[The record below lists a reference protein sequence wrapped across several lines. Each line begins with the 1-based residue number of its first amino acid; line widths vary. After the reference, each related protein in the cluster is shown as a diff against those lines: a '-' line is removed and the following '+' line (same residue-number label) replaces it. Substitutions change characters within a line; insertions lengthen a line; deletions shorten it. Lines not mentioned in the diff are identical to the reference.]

1 MEGKSYEDGLRDG
14 QIKAMEKVMA
24 DHKTILEDHESRLKQ
39 QERVVWILIGAFGL
53 IQFLPAIQGLLV
65 K

>member
-14 QIKAMEKVMA
+14 QIKAIERVLA
-24 DHKTILEDHESRLKQ
+24 EHKTIHDDHERRLKQ

-53 IQFLPAIQGLLV
+53 VQFLPAIQVFLGR
-65 K
+65 